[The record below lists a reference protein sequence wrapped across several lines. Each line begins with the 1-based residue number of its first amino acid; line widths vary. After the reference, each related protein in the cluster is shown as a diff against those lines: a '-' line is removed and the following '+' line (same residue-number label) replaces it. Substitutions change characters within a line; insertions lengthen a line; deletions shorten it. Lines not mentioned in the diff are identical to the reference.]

1 MREAAAGT
9 VPATEFKARC
19 LELMDR
25 VAEGRDTYVITK
37 RGKPVAKLVPADPP
51 PPDSV
56 FGCMIDQT
64 NFLGEL
70 DTPLQTE
77 AGWKAL
83 ERERAAQWK
92 SWERE
97 EASPGTRSR
106 KLAGGRLPRVTQSKS
121 GARAKVSRPRR

>member
-1 MREAAAGT
+1 MRTASGGS

-56 FGCMIDQT
+56 FGCMADQT
-64 NFLGEL
+64 EFVGNL
-70 DTPLQTE
+70 DTPLRSE
-77 AGWKAL
+77 AEWKAL

-92 SWERE
+92 AWEGE
-97 EASPGTRSR
+97 ERTRGAVAR
-106 KLAGGRLPRVTQSKS
+106 KKSGRLSKHLKGRS
-121 GARAKVSRPRR
+121 GNRAKPSKPKR

>member
-1 MREAAAGT
+1 MREVAAGT

-51 PPDSV
+51 PPSSV

-64 NFLGEL
+64 RFVGDL

-92 SWERE
+92 SWE
-97 EASPGTRSR
+97 
-106 KLAGGRLPRVTQSKS
+106 PRPAQPRS
-121 GARAKVSRPRR
+121 GARAKARAKR

>member
-1 MREAAAGT
+1 MKGVASGT

-64 NFLGEL
+64 AFVGEL
-70 DTPLQTE
+70 ETPLQTE
-77 AGWKAL
+77 AEWKAL
-83 ERERAAQWK
+83 DRERAAQWK

-97 EASPGTRSR
+97 KRRSAVSR
-106 KLAGGRLPRVTQSKS
+106 ATAGGRSPRSTPGQSR
-121 GARAKVSRPRR
+121 ARKRPSPAKR

>member
-1 MREAAAGT
+1 MREVAAGS

-51 PPDSV
+51 PSDRV

-64 NFLGEL
+64 RFVGEL
-70 DTPLQTE
+70 DTPHQTDAE
-77 AGWKAL
+77 WKAL

-92 SWERE
+92 SWEPCP
-97 EASPGTRSR
+97 AQARS
-106 KLAGGRLPRVTQSKS
+106 S
-121 GARAKVSRPRR
+121 ARAKARAKR